1 MTETQTKVVKTAGQI
16 KGYYGLKTFEAASK
30 NKLKG
35 LAKDFLGKDEDARNL
50 FLQLVDEN
58 FFAQTLAAGEDV
70 EKALEAKFG
79 ASNSQNNAQ
88 AQQAQSP
95 RNFQQ
100 PQYQQTQNDTPQQDV
115 SQQHENGNLFSYNHL
130 STQWSS
136 GSSNIANYDIFNGDT
151 QIGYVKEQGSGKK
164 TAGGIA
170 LGALLG
176 FNAGAHS
183 DQLLPYEM
191 HVLDNNGNLLSSLSR
206 GAAMLRQKL
215 SIRNSNGL
223 EIAKVDS
230 KGSKFRTM
238 NLTISNTADIPFFT
252 IHGKP
257 NEMKIM
263 DSSGTEIGTITNR
276 SDISITGSLANDNMR
291 SALITTAVCIDKILT
306 AAGLWA

>member
-1 MTETQTKVVKTAGQI
+1 
-16 KGYYGLKTFEAASK
+16 
-30 NKLKG
+30 
-35 LAKDFLGKDEDARNL
+35 
-50 FLQLVDEN
+50 
-58 FFAQTLAAGEDV
+58 
-70 EKALEAKFG
+70 
-79 ASNSQNNAQ
+79 
-88 AQQAQSP
+88 
-95 RNFQQ
+95 
-100 PQYQQTQNDTPQQDV
+100 
-115 SQQHENGNLFSYNHL
+115 
-130 STQWSS
+130 
-136 GSSNIANYDIFNGDT
+136 
-151 QIGYVKEQGSGKK
+151 
-164 TAGGIA
+164 
-170 LGALLG
+170 
-176 FNAGAHS
+176 
-183 DQLLPYEM
+183 
-191 HVLDNNGNLLSSLSR
+191 
-206 GAAMLRQKL
+206 MLRQKL